1 MEKKIPNTRRKAIKG
16 LKPGDTF
23 IVTRNFTRED
33 TLEFGRM
40 TRDYNPVHF
49 EPRFA
54 KGKGFE
60 DLISHGLLTGS
71 MICEIGGQMAW
82 LATGMSFR
90 FNGPVY
96 AGDTVTCRMIVTEVD
111 DIGLAEATAKFTN
124 QHGDLVLEAD
134 LTGQLPGSVDREILR
149 EMLLEGDPTNPLTQK

>member
-1 MEKKIPNTRRKAIKG
+1 
-16 LKPGDTF
+16 
-23 IVTRNFTRED
+23 
-33 TLEFGRM
+33 
-40 TRDYNPVHF
+40 
-49 EPRFA
+49 
-54 KGKGFE
+54 
-60 DLISHGLLTGS
+60 